1 MQAERAA
8 DVARGE
14 RFMGRKPMIAG
25 NWKMYKTPG
34 EAVALVQH
42 INDLLADAP
51 DVASAVEAVVCPP
64 FVDLKS
70 VATVI
75 EFDKSAVKLAAQN
88 VYWETEGAFT
98 GEVSP
103 RMLADVGCDYCVV
116 GHSERREMFG
126 ETDET
131 VNRKVK
137 ALLAVGITPI
147 VCCGETLE
155 IRDAGDTDTFVRGQI
170 RGALESLSADAAT
183 GIVVAYEPIWAIGTG
198 RTPTPEAANDVA
210 RSIRATLGALFGQ
223 PVAIQTRILYG
234 GSAKPENIML
244 FLPEPDID
252 GALVG
257 GASLDA
263 GSFVSMLK
271 TAKDFA

>member
-1 MQAERAA
+1 
-8 DVARGE
+8 
-14 RFMGRKPMIAG
+14 MGRTPMIAG

-34 EAVALVQH
+34 EAVVLVQH
-42 INDLLADAP
+42 INDLLADEP
-51 DVASAVEAVVCPP
+51 GILDRVEAVVCPP

-75 EFDKSAVKLAAQN
+75 EFDKATVKLAAQN
-88 VYWETEGAFT
+88 VYWETEGAYT
-98 GEVSP
+98 GEISP

-116 GHSERREMFG
+116 GHSERRELFG

-137 ALLAVGITPI
+137 ALLAVGVTPI
-147 VCCGETLE
+147 VCCGETLQT
-155 IRDAGDTDTFVRGQI
+155 RDADNTDSFVRSQI
-170 RGALESLSADAAT
+170 LGALEGLSADDAAD
-183 GIVVAYEPIWAIGTG
+183 IVIAYEPIWAIGTG
-198 RTPTPEAANDVA
+198 RTPTPEGANDVA

-223 PVAIQTRILYG
+223 PVAMQTRILYG
-234 GSAKPENIML
+234 GSAKPENLML
-244 FLPEPDID
+244 FMPEPDID

-257 GASLDA
+257 GASLA
-263 GSFVSMLK
+263 AESFVSMLK